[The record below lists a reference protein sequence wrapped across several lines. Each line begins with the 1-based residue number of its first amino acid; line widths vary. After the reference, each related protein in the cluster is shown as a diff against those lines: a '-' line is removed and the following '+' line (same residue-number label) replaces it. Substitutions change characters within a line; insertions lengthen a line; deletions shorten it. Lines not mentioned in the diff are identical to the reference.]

1 MCLAAVTQFCGTNDI
16 SKNLKICI
24 DLINDASQ
32 KGAKMIFF
40 PEASD
45 FTAINNE
52 EALSLT
58 SSIENL
64 QFIEEIKN
72 SAKKNNIWVSIGVHE
87 NSHLPSRIYNSHVLI
102 TSSGTLI
109 QPIYHKLHLFD
120 ISIQDGP
127 QFMESSYV
135 LKGENIIDP
144 VETPVG
150 KVGMMV
156 CYDLRFPEL
165 SLELR
170 KRGADVLTYP
180 AAFTLKTG
188 MAHWEV
194 LLRARAIETQTY
206 VIASAHI
213 GKQNEN
219 RTSFGSAM
227 IVDPWGTILAR
238 CPETTQPSFALAEIN
253 LDRLKNIRIGMP
265 VLEHRRTD
273 LFGESSK

>member
-1 MCLAAVTQFCGTNDI
+1 MCLAAITQFCGSNDI

-45 FTAINNE
+45 FIATNTE
-52 EALSLT
+52 ESLSLT

-72 SAKKNNIWVSIGVHE
+72 SAKKNNVWVSIGVHE
-87 NSHLPSRIYNSHVLI
+87 NSHLPSHIYNSHLLI
-102 TSSGTLI
+102 TSSGTLFH
-109 QPIYHKLHLFD
+109 PIYHKLHLFD

-127 QFMESSYV
+127 QLLESNYT
-135 LKGENIIDP
+135 LKGEQIIDP
-144 VETPVG
+144 VETPIG

-156 CYDLRFPEL
+156 CYDIRFPEL
-165 SLELR
+165 SIELR
-170 KRGADVLTYP
+170 KRGAEVLTYP
-180 AAFTLKTG
+180 SAFTVKTG

-206 VIASAHI
+206 VIASAQI
-213 GKQNEN
+213 GRHNEN
-219 RTSFGSAM
+219 RTSF
-227 IVDPWGTILAR
+227 VDPWGTILAR
-238 CPETTQPSFALAEIN
+238 CPETTLPTFALAEIN
-253 LDRLKNIRIGMP
+253 LDRVKNIRIGMP

-273 LFGESSK
+273 LFE

>member
-87 NSHLPSRIYNSHVLI
+87 N
-102 TSSGTLI
+102 
-109 QPIYHKLHLFD
+109 
-120 ISIQDGP
+120 DGP